1 MNKKYIQLNV
11 LKYIVRGIEYRGFS
25 PIEAVDTSSVYHVRS
40 VKDGYALAPIVDSV
54 AVLYQNG
61 ASLEHFVSAQEFAEF
76 YENVPNTSFVRC
88 TRPHTFVQAWDDI
101 SFDEK
106 IANTMDYLDITDLDH
121 IQVIPHVQFKE
132 NYDVLG
138 DAEIDWCKVYVKSQ
152 KNS

>member
-25 PIEAVDTSSVYHVRS
+25 PIEATDHSVYYVRS

-61 ASLEHFVSAQEFAEF
+61 VSLEHFVSAREFEEF

-88 TRPHTFVQAWDDI
+88 TRPHTFVQVWDNI
-101 SFDEK
+101 SFDK
-106 IANTMDYLDITDLDH
+106 KTVNTLDYLDITDLDH
-121 IQVIPHVQFKE
+121 IQVIPHDQFKE

-138 DAEIDWCKVYVKSQ
+138 DAEIDWCKIYVKSQ